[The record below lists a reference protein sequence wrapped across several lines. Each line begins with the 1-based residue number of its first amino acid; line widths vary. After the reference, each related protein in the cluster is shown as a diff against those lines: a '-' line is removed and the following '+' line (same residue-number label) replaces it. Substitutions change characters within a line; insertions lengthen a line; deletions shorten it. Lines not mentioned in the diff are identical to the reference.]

1 MKAGAYLAYLVSD
14 NMQKGR
20 KVLQYSKKLQWAIQL
35 GEIICFQNA
44 HHRPSINH
52 ESRGLFSG

>member
-1 MKAGAYLAYLVSD
+1 L
-14 NMQKGR
+14 
-20 KVLQYSKKLQWAIQL
+20 AIQL

-52 ESRGLFSG
+52 ESRGLFGLFSE